1 MNLPREEQL
10 GGFRNLNDKFES
22 QFIPPSKLHELIK
35 IPLIL

>member
-22 QFIPPSKLHELIK
+22 RFITPPKLHELIT
-35 IPLIL
+35 IP